1 MIPVTVPQLSIS
13 MEEGKVLRW
22 LVEDGAEVR
31 RGEPIVEIETDK
43 ATVEVEAPAEGRVRI
58 VAAEGEV
65 LAVEATI
72 AEILSGGDEATAP
85 APPTPETIASAQ
97 ARPTATPVAA
107 PSTDGRRHTA
117 SPAARRIADERGV
130 DLTQVRGSGPG
141 GRIMAK
147 DLEAVVSEPVAPQ
160 PAPTHGLRDAVI
172 ANITASW
179 QQIPH
184 IHIGGEL
191 DGTGL
196 AEAKRAAA
204 DLRAGEKVT
213 VTDLLIVTVA
223 RALGD
228 VPELNGILGQPA
240 TNVHLA
246 LAVAT
251 PGGILA
257 PVIRDADRLSLAGV
271 AAERARVVAAA
282 RTGSPDPHDLAGGT
296 FTLTNLGAFPVDF
309 FAPVVSG
316 PQIAMLATGR
326 LVERPVAVD
335 GMLAVRHRIWAN
347 VAIDHRGA
355 DGEAGGRFLAALEQR
370 LNELPDRLSQKEGA

>member
-1 MIPVTVPQLSIS
+1 MIPVTLPQLSIS

-31 RGEPIVEIETDK
+31 TGEPIVEIETDK
-43 ATVEVEAPAEGRVRI
+43 ATVEVEAPAAGRVRI
-58 VAAEGEV
+58 VAAEGETM
-65 LAVEATI
+65 AVEATI
-72 AEILSGGDEATAP
+72 AEILSGGDDVAPPPPSPTPEAAVAPAAPTAAP
-85 APPTPETIASAQ
+85 AP
-97 ARPTATPVAA
+97 
-107 PSTDGRRHTA
+107 PSTDGRRHAA
-117 SPAARRIADERGV
+117 SPAARRIAAERGV

-147 DLEAVVSEPVAPQ
+147 DLGAAPASVAPQ
-160 PAPTHGLRDAVI
+160 TGPAPGLREAVI

-196 AEAKRAAA
+196 AEAKRIAGG
-204 DLRAGEKVT
+204 LHEGEKVT
-213 VTDLLIVTVA
+213 VTDLLIAAVA

-228 VPELNGILGQPA
+228 VPELNGTFGKPA
-240 TNVHLA
+240 ERVHLA

-257 PVIRDADRLSLAGV
+257 PVIRDADRLSLAEV
-271 AAERARVVAAA
+271 AGERARVAAAA
-282 RTGSPDPHDLAGGT
+282 RDGSPDPHDLAGGT

-326 LVERPVAVD
+326 LVERPVAIE

-355 DGEAGGRFLAALEQR
+355 DGEAGGRFLAALERR
-370 LNELPDRLSQKEGA
+370 LNELPAGLSGKEGA

>member
-1 MIPVTVPQLSIS
+1 MIPVTLPQLSIS

-22 LVEDGAEVR
+22 LVADGAEVR
-31 RGEPIVEIETDK
+31 AGEPIVEIETDK
-43 ATVEVEAPAEGRVRI
+43 ATIEVEAPAEGRVRI
-58 VAAEGEV
+58 VAAEGETM
-65 LAVEATI
+65 AVEATI
-72 AEILSGGDEATAP
+72 AEILSGGEDVAPPSPSPTPEAAVAPAAPTAAP
-85 APPTPETIASAQ
+85 AP
-97 ARPTATPVAA
+97 

-117 SPAARRIADERGV
+117 SPAARRIAAERGV

-141 GRIMAK
+141 RRIMAK
-147 DLEAVVSEPVAPQ
+147 DLEAAAPAAES
-160 PAPTHGLRDAVI
+160 PAGPAQGLREAVI

-196 AEAKRAAA
+196 AEAKRTAGG
-204 DLRAGEKVT
+204 LHEGEKVT
-213 VTDLLIVTVA
+213 VTDLLIVAVA
-223 RALGD
+223 GALGD
-228 VPELNGILGQPA
+228 VPELNGTLGKPA
-240 TNVHLA
+240 ARVHLA

-257 PVIRDADRLSLAGV
+257 PVIRDADRLSLAEV
-271 AAERARVVAAA
+271 AGERARVVAAA
-282 RTGSPDPHDLAGGT
+282 RDGSPDPHDLAGGT

-326 LVERPVAVD
+326 LVERPVAIE

-355 DGEAGGRFLAALEQR
+355 DGEAGGRFLAALERR
-370 LNELPDRLSQKEGA
+370 LNELPAGLSGKEGA

>member
-1 MIPVTVPQLSIS
+1 MIPVTLPQLSIS

-22 LVEDGAEVR
+22 LVEDGAEVTA
-31 RGEPIVEIETDK
+31 GEPIVEIETDK
-43 ATVEVEAPAEGRVRI
+43 ATVEVEAPAQGRVRI
-58 VAAEGEV
+58 VAAEGETM
-65 LAVEATI
+65 AVEATI
-72 AEILSGGDEATAP
+72 AEIVSGGDDVPSAPTSAAQGAAAP
-85 APPTPETIASAQ
+85 ARASA
-97 ARPTATPVAA
+97 A
-107 PSTDGRRHTA
+107 PIPRSTDGRRHTA
-117 SPAARRIADERGV
+117 SPAARRIAAELGV

-147 DLEAVVSEPVAPQ
+147 DLEGTPVSAAARTGPS
-160 PAPTHGLRDAVI
+160 HGLREAVL

-196 AEAKRAAA
+196 AEASRT
-204 DLRAGEKVT
+204 AGEKVT
-213 VTDLLIVTVA
+213 ITDLLIVAVA

-228 VPELNGILGQPA
+228 VPELNGTIGKPA
-240 TNVHLA
+240 SRVHLA

-257 PVIRDADRLSLAGV
+257 PVIRDADRLSLAQVSG
-271 AAERARVVAAA
+271 ERARVVAAA
-282 RTGSPDPHDLAGGT
+282 RDGSPDPHDLAGGT
-296 FTLTNLGAFPVDF
+296 FTLTNLGGFPVDF

-316 PQIAMLATGR
+316 PQVAMLATGR
-326 LVERPVAVD
+326 LAERPVAVD
-335 GMLAVRHRIWAN
+335 GMLAVRHRMWAN

-355 DGEAGGRFLAALEQR
+355 DGEAGGRFLAALERR
-370 LNELPDRLSQKEGA
+370 LNELPAGLSGKEGA